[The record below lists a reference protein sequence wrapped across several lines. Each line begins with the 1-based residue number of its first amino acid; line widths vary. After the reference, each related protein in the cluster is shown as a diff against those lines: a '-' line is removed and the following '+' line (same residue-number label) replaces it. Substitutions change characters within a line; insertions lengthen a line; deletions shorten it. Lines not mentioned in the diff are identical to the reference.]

1 MKILAAPQIRD
12 LDAHTI
18 QSEPI
23 SSLDLRERASR
34 AFVRWLCARF
44 DNRQPLVFFCGK
56 GNNGGDGLAIAR
68 ILSAKGYGVAVY
80 VVDYTDKDSD
90 DFSKNLEHLA
100 EHLAIHRIKDRKDL
114 PELTGDELLIDAL
127 LGSGLSRPA
136 EGLLAVVIGAM
147 NESSARVI
155 SVDIAS
161 GLYMNQINGKDD
173 AIVKPDY
180 TISFQLPKLAFMIPH
195 NGPFVGDW
203 QVVNIGLDQ
212 DFIENTETPYFFT
225 DKKSAKKLIRDREKF
240 SNKGTFGHA
249 LLLAGSHG
257 KMGAAQLCGGAC
269 LRSGAGLLTMH
280 VAACGYQIIQIAL
293 PEAMCTVDIH
303 EKMLTTLPELDSYSA
318 IGVGPGLGK
327 EPQTLQMLEELIDKA
342 KVPMVWDAD
351 ALNLLSENLDL
362 LKKLPEHTIVTPH
375 PKEFERLAGKTKDD
389 YARLELARDFAQ
401 EHQLIVV
408 LKGAHTAVVFPD
420 GTVHFNATGNAG
432 MATGGAG
439 DVLTGILTS
448 LLAQKYDPQDAARL
462 GVYQHGMAGDR
473 AAKARTKVSMIA
485 SDIVE
490 NLGW

>member
-1 MKILAAPQIRD
+1 MKILSASQIRD

-23 SSLDLRERASR
+23 SSLDLMERAAR

-44 DNRQPLVFFCGK
+44 DNRQSLVFFCGK

-68 ILSAKGYGVAVY
+68 LLSAKGYNVTVY
-80 VVDYTDKDSD
+80 VVDYTDKASD
-90 DFSKNLEHLA
+90 DFSRNLERIA
-100 EHLAIHRIKDRKDL
+100 EHLAIHTINDKKDI
-114 PELTGDELLIDAL
+114 PTLTGNELLIDAL

-136 EGLLAVVIGAM
+136 EGLLASAIKAM
-147 NESSARVI
+147 NDSPARVI

-161 GLYMNQINGKDD
+161 GLYMDEINGKDD
-173 AIVKPDY
+173 AIVRPDY
-180 TISFQLPKLAFMIPH
+180 TVSFQLPKLAFMIPY

-203 QVVNIGLDQ
+203 QVVNIGLNQ
-212 DFIENTETPYFFT
+212 TFIQEVATPYFFT
-225 DKKSAKKLIRDREKF
+225 DRKSAKKLIRDREKF

-249 LLLAGSHG
+249 LLLAGSFG

-280 VAACGYQIIQIAL
+280 VPGCGYQIIQIAL

-303 EKMLTTLPELDSYSA
+303 EKMLTTLPDLAAYSA
-318 IGVGPGLGK
+318 IGVGPGVGK
-327 EPQTLQMLEELIDKA
+327 EPQTLQMLKELIEKA

-351 ALNLLSENLDL
+351 ALNLLSENPDL
-362 LKKLPEHTIVTPH
+362 LKKLPGHTIITPH
-375 PKEFERLAGKTKDD
+375 PKEFERLAGKSKDD
-389 YARLELARDFAQ
+389 YARLELARDFAK
-401 EHQLIVV
+401 EHKLVVV
-408 LKGAHTAVVFPD
+408 LKGAHTAVIFAD

-448 LLAQKYDPQDAARL
+448 LLAQQYNPQDAARL
-462 GVYQHGMAGDR
+462 GVYQHGIAGDR
-473 AAKARTKVSMIA
+473 AAKTRTKVAMIA

>member
-1 MKILAAPQIRD
+1 MKILSAPQIRD

-18 QSEPI
+18 QNEPI
-23 SSLDLRERASR
+23 SSLDLMERASR

-68 ILSAKGYGVAVY
+68 LLSAKGYGVKVY
-80 VVDYTDKDSD
+80 VVDYTDKGSE
-90 DFSKNLEHLA
+90 DFSRNLERLA
-100 EHLAIHRIKDRKDL
+100 EHLAVHYIKDKKDL
-114 PELTGDELLIDAL
+114 PQLTGDELLIDAL

-136 EGLLAVVIGAM
+136 EGLLAAVIGAM
-147 NESSARVI
+147 NDSPARVI

-161 GLYMNQINGKDD
+161 GLYMDRINGKDD
-173 AIVKPDY
+173 AIVRPDY
-180 TISFQLPKLAFMIPH
+180 TVSFQLPKLAFMIPH

-203 QVVNIGLDQ
+203 QLVNIGLDQ
-212 DFIENTETPYFFT
+212 DFIQKTETPYFFT

-240 SNKGTFGHA
+240 SHKGTFGHA
-249 LLLAGSHG
+249 LLLAGSFG

-280 VAACGYQIIQIAL
+280 VAGCGYQIIQIAL

-303 EKMLTTLPELDSYSA
+303 EKMLTALPDLDSYSA

-327 EPQTLQMLEELIDKA
+327 EPQTLQMLEELIEKA

-351 ALNLLSENLDL
+351 ALNLLSENPEL
-362 LKKLPEHTIVTPH
+362 LRKLPEHTVITPH
-375 PKEFERLAGKTKDD
+375 PKEFERLAGESKDD
-389 YARLELARDFAQ
+389 YARLELARNFAQ
-401 EHQLIVV
+401 KHKLVVV
-408 LKGAHTAVVFPD
+408 LKGAHTAVIFPD

-432 MATGGAG
+432 MATGGTG

-462 GVYQHGMAGDR
+462 GVYQHGIAGDR
-473 AAKARTKVSMIA
+473 AAKARTKVAMIA

>member
-18 QSEPI
+18 QHEPI
-23 SSLDLRERASR
+23 SSLDLMERASR

-68 ILSAKGYGVAVY
+68 LLSVKSYSVTVY
-80 VVDYTDKDSD
+80 VVDYSDSASD
-90 DFSKNLEHLA
+90 DFTKNLERLSDHLA
-100 EHLAIHRIKDRKDL
+100 VHRVKSKEDL
-114 PELTGDELLIDAL
+114 PELTGEELLIDAL

-136 EGLLAVVIGAM
+136 EGLLATVIALM
-147 NESSARVI
+147 NDSPARVI

-161 GLYMNQINGKDD
+161 GLYMDRTNGEDD
-173 AIVKPDY
+173 AIVRPDY
-180 TISFQLPKLAFMIPH
+180 TVSFQLPKLAFMIPR

-212 DFIENTETPYFFT
+212 DFIQKTETPYFFT

-240 SNKGTFGHA
+240 SHKGTFGHA
-249 LLLAGSHG
+249 LLLAGSYG

-280 VAACGYQIIQIAL
+280 IPACGYQIMQVAL

-303 EKMLTTLPELDSYSA
+303 EKMLTTLPELNTYSA

-327 EPQTLQMLEELIDKA
+327 EPQTLQMLEELIEQA

-351 ALNLLSENLDL
+351 ALNLLAENPDL
-362 LKKLPEHTIVTPH
+362 RKKLPGHTIITPH
-375 PKEFERLAGKTKDD
+375 PKEFERLAGESEDD
-389 YARLELARDFAQ
+389 YARLELACTFAK
-401 EHQLIVV
+401 EHKLIVV
-408 LKGAHTAVVFPD
+408 LKGAHTAVIFPD
-420 GTVHFNATGNAG
+420 GTVHFNATGNSG

-448 LLAQKYDPQDAARL
+448 LLAQGYHPQDAARL

-473 AAKARTKVSMIA
+473 AAKSRTKVAMIA